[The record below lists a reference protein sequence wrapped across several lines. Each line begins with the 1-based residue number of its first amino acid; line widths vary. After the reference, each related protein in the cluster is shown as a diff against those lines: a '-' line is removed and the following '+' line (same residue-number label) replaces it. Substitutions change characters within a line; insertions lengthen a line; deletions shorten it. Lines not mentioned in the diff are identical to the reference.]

1 MRYAVVALILLVA
14 CTAKE
19 KESTL
24 FTEGKPMGTV
34 SKKLEE
40 ASGLIA
46 SVANPGYLWS
56 QNDSGN
62 AAEVYLLN
70 EKAEIVM
77 TCVLEGIENRDWED
91 ITIGPGPEE
100 GKQYLYV
107 AEIGDNSAR
116 YPYKVLYRF
125 EEPVRAGERITITK
139 TDTIALALS
148 DGVRDTEAIMVDPV
162 TNNFYISSK
171 REDSVRLYEITY
183 PFSADTVTAQKV
195 ATLPFR
201 NIVAAGISPGGD
213 EVVMKD
219 YGHIYYWRRTGRE
232 SIPTL
237 LQTAATRLAYQPEPQ
252 GESIAWKRDGS
263 GFFTLSETAKKTP
276 GVLLFYERQASG
288 LAGDQVTGKGN

>member
-1 MRYAVVALILLVA
+1 MKYFVVVLIFLAA
-14 CTAKE
+14 CAGREE
-19 KESTL
+19 KSVL
-24 FTEGKPMGTV
+24 FTEGKPLGTV
-34 SKKLEE
+34 NKKLEE

-62 AAEVYLLN
+62 AAEIYLLN

-77 TCVLEGIENRDWED
+77 TCVLQGIENRDWED
-91 ITIGPGPEE
+91 ITIGRGPEE
-100 GKQYLYV
+100 GKNYLYV

-116 YPYKVLYRF
+116 YPYKALYRF
-125 EEPVRAGERITITK
+125 EEPVRAGERMTITAI
-139 TDTIALALS
+139 DTLAFSLS
-148 DGVRDTEAIMVDPV
+148 DGVRDTEAIMMDPV
-162 TNNFYISSK
+162 TNNFYICSK

-183 PFSADTVTAQKV
+183 PFAADTVVAQKV

-201 NIVAAGISPGGD
+201 NIVAACISPNGD

-219 YGHIYYWRRTGRE
+219 YGHIYYWKKTNSE
-232 SIPTL
+232 SIAAL
-237 LQTAATRLAYQPEPQ
+237 LQTPATTLAYKPEPQ

-276 GVLLFYERQASG
+276 GVLLFYERQSG
-288 LAGDQVTGKGN
+288 LPGDQVTGKGE